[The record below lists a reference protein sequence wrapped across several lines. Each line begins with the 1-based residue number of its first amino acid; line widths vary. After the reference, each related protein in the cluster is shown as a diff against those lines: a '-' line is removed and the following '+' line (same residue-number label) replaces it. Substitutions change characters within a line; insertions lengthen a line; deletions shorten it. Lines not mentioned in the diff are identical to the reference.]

1 MSADTR
7 MTLQIPQK
15 IKAMFI
21 VIAFTMNMAY
31 NSKRET
37 TAAAMLVACL

>member
-1 MSADTR
+1 
-7 MTLQIPQK
+7 MTLQISQK